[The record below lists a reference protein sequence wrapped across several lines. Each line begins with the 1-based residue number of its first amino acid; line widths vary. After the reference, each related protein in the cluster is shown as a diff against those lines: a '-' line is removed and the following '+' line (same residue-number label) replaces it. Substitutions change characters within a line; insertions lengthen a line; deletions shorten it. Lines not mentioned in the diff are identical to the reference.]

1 MAARDLAHAFGE
13 EEEEEGEEEGEEVC
27 LALSVLEGDWILRL
41 DWYCEWSS
49 WVNCVDEILDVLL
62 DSWDGDRKKEVEEVR
77 CCGLE
82 EELLSVYTYVYMYV

>member
-41 DWYCEWSS
+41 DWYCE
-49 WVNCVDEILDVLL
+49 
-62 DSWDGDRKKEVEEVR
+62 
-77 CCGLE
+77 
-82 EELLSVYTYVYMYV
+82 